1 MTYGLQGRRSR
12 VWDFISESALRANIA
27 YTLQSVQFDVLLVN
41 RYNVFWTPLS
51 MKYKSR
57 TPALGSAGR
66 WGYVAT
72 RTWTVDPE

>member
-1 MTYGLQGRRSR
+1 M
-12 VWDFISESALRANIA
+12 WDFISESALRANIA

-66 WGYVAT
+66 
-72 RTWTVDPE
+72 